1 MNRIILACI
10 AVLLLVASP
19 VSSSAQFVEVPALE
33 SLVTDKTGVL
43 GPLEPTLEQTLRALK
58 SEKGSEIAV
67 LILPTTK
74 PEEIEQY
81 SIRVVDAWK
90 LGRKGVDDGALLIIA
105 LEDRKVRIE
114 VGRGLEG
121 DIPDAKANR
130 IIQEQILPHFRQ
142 GDIPAGIQAGTQAL
156 VSLVRGMDL
165 PPPVEE
171 PQGTDPGM
179 LVPLIF
185 FFLYI
190 GLSLSSAFGK
200 GIGTAASAVGALGIG
215 WLVTSLLVVAIPYA
229 LVCGLLVFFTDP
241 KALTHVRGGG
251 GRYPRGYSGGGFP
264 GGFSSGGGFGGGG
277 SFGGGGASGRW

>member
-1 MNRIILACI
+1 MTRFLFTFLAS
-10 AVLLLVASP
+10 LYLVALPGSC
-19 VSSSAQFVEVPALE
+19 VAQFVEVPALE

-58 SEKGSEIAV
+58 AEKGSEIAL

-81 SIRVVDAWK
+81 SIRVVDAWQ
-90 LGRKGVDDGALLIIA
+90 LGRKGIDDGAVLIVA

-142 GDIPAGIQAGTQAL
+142 GDIPAGIQAGAQAL

-165 PPPVEE
+165 PPPVDEFDG
-171 PQGTDPGM
+171 PDPGM

-185 FFLYI
+185 FFLYL

-200 GIGTAASAVGALGIG
+200 GVGTAASTVGALGVS
-215 WLVTSLLVVAIPYA
+215 WLLTSLLVVAVPYA
-229 LVCGLLVFFTDP
+229 LVCGLLVFFSDP
-241 KALTHVRGGG
+241 KALARAHG
-251 GRYPRGYSGGGFP
+251 GRGRYSRGYSGGGFS

>member
-1 MNRIILACI
+1 MNRILLTFI
-10 AVLLLVASP
+10 ALLLLVASP
-19 VSSSAQFVEVPALE
+19 VTSFGQFVEVPPLD
-33 SLVTDKTGVL
+33 SLVTDRTGVL
-43 GPLEPTLEQTLRALK
+43 GPLEPALEQTLRALK
-58 SEKGSEIAV
+58 AEKGSEIAV
-67 LILPTTK
+67 LVLPTTE
-74 PEEIEQY
+74 PEQIEQY

-90 LGRKGVDDGALLIIA
+90 LGRKGIDDGALLIIA

-156 VSLVRGMDL
+156 VSLVRGLEL
-165 PPPVEE
+165 PPPVDEFE
-171 PQGTDPGM
+171 GADPGM

-185 FFLYI
+185 FFLYL

-200 GIGTAASAVGALGIG
+200 GVGTAASAAGALGIS
-215 WLVTSLLVVAIPYA
+215 WLLTSLLVVAVPYA

-251 GRYPRGYSGGGFP
+251 RRHPRGYSGGGFS